1 MIILCQE
8 QFNIPFPLS
17 LLAAYHATRAAIAW
31 APLDHDLRAVEA
43 AYTRFYRLARHYAGR
58 CFDPQQVAALELE
71 YNVVHR
77 QLVGCSD
84 KSAFVDTMTR
94 LHSALFGLSPEQA
107 RESAEPATADKPAD
121 DFGRSYAFTSVWQ
134 VAAPIQAVWDAIYDS
149 QRWPTWWR
157 YVAAVDE
164 LAPGDGDGV
173 GAVRRYTWTT
183 QLPYRLVFES
193 TVTRVE
199 APNILEA
206 SANGQLVGSGC
217 WR

>member
-17 LLAAYHATRAAIAW
+17 LLAAYLHG
-31 APLDHDLRAVEA
+31 PLSRGRRWTTICVPLRQH
-43 AYTRFYRLARHYAGR
+43 TRFYRLARHYAGR

-183 QLPYRLVFES
+183 QLP
-193 TVTRVE
+193 
-199 APNILEA
+199 
-206 SANGQLVGSGC
+206 
-217 WR
+217 